1 MQFKKILLNLAV
13 ALSALLFGLAWVGV
27 YQFFVEKTVEPK
39 QETIL
44 FQDIGEVTFD
54 INNPESVLPIDFE
67 EDKLSDPK
75 EDEDNPKYFDPE
87 GRYYFYGEPKGFE
100 NVFLISINNKN
111 FEVESDDLKF
121 GDLIPPAGFILLED
135 TDKGAKDSC
144 EMHDYIDLSKVNI
157 EDGKMSFISKK
168 KNGISY
174 EFNGEFLVKGNFYT
188 LDVGAKVL
196 NGKLV
201 KKKNGKIIAE
211 NDLTFGW
218 TSAEKCL
225 H

>member
-13 ALSALLFGLAWVGV
+13 ALSALLFGLAWVGI
-27 YQFFVEKTVEPK
+27 YQFFVNKAFITENRQVVP
-39 QETIL
+39 I
-44 FQDIGEVTFD
+44 VSNFD

-87 GRYYFYGEPKGFE
+87 GRYYFYGEAKGFDDLL
-100 NVFLISINNKN
+100 LISLNNKN
-111 FEVESDDLKF
+111 FNVETNDVKF
-121 GDLIPPAGFILLED
+121 GDPVPPEGFILLDD
-135 TDKGAKDSC
+135 TDEGAKDSC
-144 EMHDYIDLSKVNI
+144 GMHDYIDLPDIKI
-157 EDGKMSFISKK
+157 EDGKMSFISNK

-174 EFNGEFLVKGNFYT
+174 EFNGEFLIKGNFYT
-188 LDVGAKVL
+188 LDIGAKVL
-196 NGKLV
+196 KGTLTKKQNGKV
-201 KKKNGKIIAE
+201 IAKK
-211 NDLTFGW
+211 DLTFGW